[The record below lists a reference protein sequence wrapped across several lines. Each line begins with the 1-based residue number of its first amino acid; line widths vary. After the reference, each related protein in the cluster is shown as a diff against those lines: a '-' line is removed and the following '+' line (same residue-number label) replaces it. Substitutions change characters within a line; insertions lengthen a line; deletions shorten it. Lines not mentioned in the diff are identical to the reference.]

1 MAIPVAVP
9 AFGQNTTEGT
19 IVRWEKKVGDLVRK
33 GEVLVKIETSL
44 SDLDLEAETEG
55 YLLRIDADPEQIVS
69 SGETI
74 AWLGEKGE
82 RVQ

>member
-9 AFGQNTTEGT
+9 GFGQNATEGT

-82 RVQ
+82 RV